1 VITISIEDSSVKI
14 TSVSGKR
21 VAFAAQAPLQEGLV
35 QNGVVL
41 DRVRVSQVISA
52 VLEENR
58 IREKEAVAGV
68 SGIQSIYRVVYVPKL
83 DPALLAEAAKKE
95 LARAIPV
102 PLSSLYTSWASVKTS
117 DIEVA
122 LCLVGIPF
130 DNVNSITE
138 TLKLCGLQVK
148 YLELKPLAVSRVID
162 EKVAIVINVQPNC
175 FDLSVMNNGVPEMI
189 RSLPFPGGAAMSAT
203 DKAGLVKEEVDRT
216 VNFYNSGHPNSPLG
230 QQTPCIVSGMLR
242 EALCMAMGYP
252 VKPAPAMLAYPQG
265 QDANDFVVN
274 SGLALRTISKLT
286 KVDINVMQGA
296 EPAAGP
302 AAAGLNPV
310 PLIALGICAALA
322 LGMWVMSGITERQT
336 PVMQLLLNQK
346 TTQKQNM
353 EIESQAFNEQAV
365 RADEAV
371 RQELNRLTSVLEY
384 CAEQRIW
391 VNKGLGEVFAAL
403 PATMN
408 LTSVKSE
415 LPDKLVVDGS
425 APSEEILLN
434 YASDLK
440 NSGLFSLVLISSVGT
455 VDFTEVIFTINLTMI
470 QPSR

>member
-52 VLEENR
+52 VLEEHR

-95 LARAIPV
+95 MARAIPV
-102 PLSSLYTSWASVKTS
+102 PLSSLYTSWAPVKTS

-138 TLKLCGLQVK
+138 TLKLCGLQIK

-162 EKVAIVINVQPNC
+162 EKVAIVVNVQSNS

-189 RSLPFPGGAAMSAT
+189 RSLPFAGGAAMSET
-203 DKAGLVKEEVDRT
+203 DKAGMVKEEVDRT
-216 VNFYNSGHPNSPLG
+216 VNFYNSSHPNSVLG

-242 EALCMAMGYP
+242 EALCMVMGYP
-252 VKPAPAMLAYPQG
+252 VKPAPAMLAYPKG

-286 KVDINVMQGA
+286 KVDINVVQGA
-296 EPAAGP
+296 EAAAIRP
-302 AAAGLNPV
+302 AAAGLNPM

-336 PVMQLLLNQK
+336 PDMQLLLNQK
-346 TTQKQNM
+346 TTQMKNM
-353 EIESQAFNEQAV
+353 ENEYRDLTDRAVKARDADQQA
-365 RADEAV
+365 
-371 RQELNRLTSVLEY
+371 LNRLTGPIKY
-384 CAEQRIW
+384 FAGQRSLI
-391 VNKGLGEVFAAL
+391 NNDLGGVFSAL
-403 PATMN
+403 PATVY
-408 LTSVKSE
+408 LTSVDDDGSRI
-415 LPDKLVVDGS
+415 LVEGS
-425 APSEEILLN
+425 APSEEIVLN
-434 YASDLK
+434 YARDLK
-440 NSGLFSLVLISSVGT
+440 NSGLFSLVMISSVGT
-455 VDFTEVIFTINLTMI
+455 VDFTEVTFTIDLTVI
-470 QPSR
+470 Q